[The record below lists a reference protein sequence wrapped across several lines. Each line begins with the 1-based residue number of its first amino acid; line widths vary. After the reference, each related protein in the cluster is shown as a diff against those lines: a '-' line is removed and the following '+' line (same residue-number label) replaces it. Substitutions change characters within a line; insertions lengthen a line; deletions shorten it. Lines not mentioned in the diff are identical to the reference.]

1 MDIDFVI
8 PWVDGSDLE
17 WRKSKNKYSGKIDEP
32 VDITDAR
39 YRDWDYFKILVS
51 WCGEICAMGS

>member
-17 WRKSKNKYSGKIDEP
+17 WRKSKISIVEKLMNQ
-32 VDITDAR
+32 
-39 YRDWDYFKILVS
+39 
-51 WCGEICAMGS
+51 

>member
-17 WRKSKNKYSGKIDEP
+17 WRKNKNKYSGKIDEP

-39 YRDWDYFKILVS
+39 YRDFHLANLVS
-51 WCGEICAMGS
+51 AHK

>member
-32 VDITDAR
+32 VEKTDAR
-39 YRDWDYFKILVS
+39 YLKILVS

>member
-17 WRKSKNKYSGKIDEP
+17 LRMNKNKYCGASRFYGCE
-32 VDITDAR
+32 
-39 YRDWDYFKILVS
+39 VS
-51 WCGEICAMGS
+51 